1 MNFQQMTLLAL
12 LGAAGTAVH
21 ADWKVYYTGEAAKM
35 FGGHGRGSFPTLQAC
50 ELVRQGG
57 TPFEI
62 RRSHCAGFDSPRSGG
77 STYRPSYTGGG
88 SRGYAASILG
98 GLMQSFMQGFQQGL
112 QAPARDPAAERRA
125 AEERRRA
132 EEERRRREFQ
142 AWQARVKADLAR
154 QETQY
159 QDLRRQEV
167 VQEARMLGDLLAQR
181 LDSQKPRVNPQ
192 ADRLLQ
198 SACWSRQAALAA
210 ARGDE
215 AGAEVA
221 RANAAR
227 AMEGTAPP
235 CADQALPVVPMP
247 GAPSPTGGLEMEL
260 GRLVEE
266 ETARVE
272 VQIQE
277 LVTRRVKSQE
287 TLAQRREAVEAR
299 EQAKAAAQDPSAQGE
314 ADRLLAEAKK
324 ALEEALTENLKASED
339 LNAAQDTLQALKAVG
354 TLSPGPTPKAE
365 AK

>member
-1 MNFQQMTLLAL
+1 MNFQQTILLAL
-12 LGAAGTAVH
+12 LGAAGTSIH
-21 ADWKVYYTGEAAKM
+21 ADWKVKFTGEMERM
-35 FGGHGRGSFPTLQAC
+35 FGSAPRGSYATLGQC
-50 ELVRQGG
+50 EAARQGLTPKEVIYSKCVGSDAPRSGG
-57 TPFEI
+57 TAY
-62 RRSHCAGFDSPRSGG
+62 RPRSGG
-77 STYRPSYTGGG
+77 SG
-88 SRGYAASILG
+88 SRGYAASIMG

-132 EEERRRREFQ
+132 EEARRRQEFQ

-154 QETQY
+154 QESQY
-159 QDLRRQEV
+159 RDLRRQEV

-181 LDSQKPRVNPQ
+181 LDAQKPRVNPQ

-198 SACWSRQAALAA
+198 SACWSRKAAQAAAQNDA
-210 ARGDE
+210 

-227 AMEGTAPP
+227 ALEGTAPP
-235 CADQALPVVPMP
+235 CADEGLPAVPMP
-247 GAPSPTGGLEMEL
+247 GTPSPAGGLEMEM
-260 GRLVEE
+260 GRLVQE
-266 ETARVE
+266 ETAQVE

-287 TLAQRREAVEAR
+287 TLVQRREAVEAR
-299 EQAKAAAQDPSAQGE
+299 EQAKATALDPAAQAE

-324 ALEEALTENLKASED
+324 ALEEALTENLKASEE

-354 TLSPGPTPKAE
+354 TLVPGATPKAE